1 MPILSQIDRIDPAIL
16 KPDPVRTTRDRGGSG
31 EKNKSARKPESQP
44 ALVNDDVEG
53 QEPNGDDE
61 SGHVIDVRT

>member
-1 MPILSQIDRIDPAIL
+1 MPMLSQIDRIDPAIL
-16 KPDPVRTTRDRGGSG
+16 KPDPVKTTRDRGGSG
-31 EKNKSARKPESQP
+31 EKSARKPESQP
-44 ALVNDDVEG
+44 ALVNDEMEG